1 MLLTTIDKK
10 RKVQVRFGDSMFCFV
25 LNAVLL
31 LCPPGCGCCGAAKVS
46 EPSSSAIWCR
56 RLGLESNA
64 LSSASTTL
72 TGDSANWTHC
82 RPIWVG
88 SPLLVS
94 GGPQW
99 RVKRSSKLKAKWPK
113 WRPPFMTWFMKN
125 IVARAAMATE
135 PGSPVRTGWVPRPC
149 PGCSHQRQPNCKL
162 SIPPAPPG
170 N

>member
-64 LSSASTTL
+64 LGSASTTL
-72 TGDSANWTHC
+72 ETLRTEH
-82 RPIWVG
+82 
-88 SPLLVS
+88 
-94 GGPQW
+94 
-99 RVKRSSKLKAKWPK
+99 
-113 WRPPFMTWFMKN
+113 
-125 IVARAAMATE
+125 IVAQYGLVA
-135 PGSPVRTGWVPRPC
+135 PC
-149 PGCSHQRQPNCKL
+149 L
-162 SIPPAPPG
+162 
-170 N
+170 